1 MDLSLIVYS
10 ALGAGGG
17 AGLGAA
23 LFKLVQKLRDKTTA
37 YDKDDK
43 LGNGMRGGLAAGL
56 AVLGL
61 NIIPAQ
67 YKNMTL
73 PRIFPLDHSEI
84 AEDLPILDII
94 NENSPEDYKRIVRLI
109 DRAARN
115 NKVGQTELNNIRAV
129 LNDLISEK
137 MSTASADVLR
147 ELENLSIAQL
157 KVYKA
162 KKPHI
167 CTLLFHGDP
176 YPAVDEFFN
185 EQEIKAEQDIMV
197 KLFVDPPRN
206 PDFERDLGQ
215 GEKIFNHLIAQSV
228 EETGLENA
236 RPEISDALENNADNK
251 LLHQNICDFSI
262 LFATKKIE
270 LADNDLMH
278 VYDYLISAE

>member
-1 MDLSLIVYS
+1 
-10 ALGAGGG
+10 
-17 AGLGAA
+17 
-23 LFKLVQKLRDKTTA
+23 
-37 YDKDDK
+37 
-43 LGNGMRGGLAAGL
+43 
-56 AVLGL
+56 
-61 NIIPAQ
+61 
-67 YKNMTL
+67 
-73 PRIFPLDHSEI
+73 
-84 AEDLPILDII
+84 
-94 NENSPEDYKRIVRLI
+94 
-109 DRAARN
+109 
-115 NKVGQTELNNIRAV
+115 
-129 LNDLISEK
+129 

-197 KLFVDPPRN
+197 KLFVDSPRN